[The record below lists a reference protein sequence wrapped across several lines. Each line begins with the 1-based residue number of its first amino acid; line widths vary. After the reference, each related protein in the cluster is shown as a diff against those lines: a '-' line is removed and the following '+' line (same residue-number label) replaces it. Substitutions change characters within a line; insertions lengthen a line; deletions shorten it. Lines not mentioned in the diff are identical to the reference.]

1 MSDQLNLEVVTP
13 HRTVLVEDVDSVT
26 LPGIEGE
33 LGILPEHIPLL
44 TTLDTGIMSYS
55 SNGKTQA
62 IAVHWGYAQVEGES
76 VRVLAEL
83 AETASEIDLQRAK
96 EAETKAKEYLVSGKT
111 ETDWKAEENRQKKYE
126 SKLKRS
132 IVRQTVAQSQL
143 PAKLSFNK
151 FENFHFQNSINLL
164 LAFN

>member
-1 MSDQLNLEVVTP
+1 MSEQLNLEVVTP

-44 TTLDTGIMSYS
+44 TTLDTGIMSYV
-55 SNGKTQA
+55 NGSGNTQA
-62 IAVHWGYAQVEGES
+62 IAVHWGYAQVDGNN

-83 AETASEIDLQRAK
+83 AETADEIDLQRAQD
-96 EAETKAKEYLVSGKT
+96 AEKKAKDILISGT
-111 ETDWKAEENRQKKYE
+111 SSTIDWEKEQSRQDKYE

-132 IVRQTVAQSQL
+132 IVRQKVAQFL
-143 PAKLSFNK
+143 
-151 FENFHFQNSINLL
+151 
-164 LAFN
+164 

>member
-83 AETASEIDLQRAK
+83 AESASEIDLQRAK

-132 IVRQTVAQSQL
+132 IVRQTVAQS
-143 PAKLSFNK
+143 
-151 FENFHFQNSINLL
+151 H
-164 LAFN
+164 